1 MSRRRYHPPAVRD
14 RLRFWA
20 RVFCVEALR
29 ALARHKLRTALT
41 TLGIT
46 IGVAAVIWAVAIGEG
61 GAARARRVLEDLG
74 DNFVWIEAGTRS
86 VNGLRTGS
94 HSTTTLAPEDAEAIR
109 REVPLVTRVSE
120 NVDGNVQ
127 VVGPERNWA
136 THYRGIAPD
145 YAEIKRWRM
154 AAGAFLA
161 DEQVLH
167 ASSVAVLGET
177 VRARIFGAEAA
188 VGQVVRLNGFPFQ
201 VIGVLS
207 PKGQSATGQDQDDTV
222 LLPWTAAQRKLRG
235 RNFTWLDDIVCSA
248 VAMDSVDA
256 AIARITAL
264 LRQRHHLQAGEDDD
278 FNVRRP
284 DAAIKAQ
291 IEASETI
298 ATLLVALA
306 SISLFIGGIGI
317 MNVMLASVLQR
328 TNEIGVRIAVGA
340 TPRDV
345 QLQFLGEAVM
355 LSLIGGV
362 LGLALA
368 AAGSW
373 IFTDLVGWQIV
384 VPPSAALLAIACSA
398 AAGVASGFYPARKA
412 SRLDPIVALRA
423 E

>member
-177 VRARIFGAEAA
+177 VRARIFGAEAS

-201 VIGVLS
+201 VIGVLA

-384 VPPSAALLAIACSA
+384 IPPSAALLAIACSA

>member
-201 VIGVLS
+201 VIGVLA

>member
-94 HSTTTLAPEDAEAIR
+94 HSTTTLTPEDAEAIR

-177 VRARIFGAEAA
+177 VRARIFSAEAA

-201 VIGVLS
+201 VIGVLA

>member
-46 IGVAAVIWAVAIGEG
+46 IGVAAVIWAAAIGEG

-136 THYRGIAPD
+136 THYRGIAPE

-154 AAGAFLA
+154 AAGAFLT
-161 DEQVLH
+161 DEQVLQ

-201 VIGVLS
+201 VIGVLA
-207 PKGQSATGQDQDDTV
+207 PKGQSPTGQDQDDTV

-248 VAMDSVDA
+248 VSMDSVDG

-264 LRQRHHLQAGEDDD
+264 LRQRHHLQPEEDD

-284 DAAIKAQ
+284 DEAIKAQ
-291 IEASETI
+291 IAASETI

-384 VPPSAALLAIACSA
+384 IPPSAALLAIACSA

>member
-1 MSRRRYHPPAVRD
+1 MGG
-14 RLRFWA
+14 RLRFWG

-61 GAARARRVLEDLG
+61 GAARARQILDDLG
-74 DNFVWIEAGTRS
+74 DSFVWIEEGARS
-86 VNGLRTGS
+86 VNGLRIGS
-94 HSTTTLAPEDAEAIR
+94 HSTTTLTPEDADAIR
-109 REVPLVTRVSE
+109 REVPLVKRVSE
-120 NVDGNVQ
+120 NVDGSVQ
-127 VVGPERNWA
+127 LIGPERNWA
-136 THYRGIAPD
+136 THYRGIAPE
-145 YAEIKRWRM
+145 YADIKRWRM
-154 AAGAFLA
+154 ASGAFFT
-161 DEQVLH
+161 DDQVLH
-167 ASSVAVLGET
+167 AESVAVIGET
-177 VRARIFGAEAA
+177 VRARIFGSAEPVGA
-188 VGQVVRLNGFPFQ
+188 VIRLNGFPFQ
-201 VIGVLS
+201 VIGVLA

-222 LLPWTAAQRKLRG
+222 MVPWTSAQRKLKG
-235 RNFTWLDDIVCSA
+235 RAYTWLDDIVCSA
-248 VAMDSVDA
+248 VSLEAVDE
-256 AIARITAL
+256 AIAQITSL
-264 LRQRHHLQAGEDDD
+264 LRQRHHLQAGEEDD

-291 IEASETI
+291 IEASETLE
-298 ATLLVALA
+298 TLLVALA

-340 TPRDV
+340 TPLDV
-345 QLQFLGEAVM
+345 QVQFLGEAVM

-362 LGLALA
+362 LGLAVA

-373 IFTDLVGWQIV
+373 LFTDLVGWRV
-384 VPPSAALLAIACSA
+384 TMPPSAALLAIGCSA